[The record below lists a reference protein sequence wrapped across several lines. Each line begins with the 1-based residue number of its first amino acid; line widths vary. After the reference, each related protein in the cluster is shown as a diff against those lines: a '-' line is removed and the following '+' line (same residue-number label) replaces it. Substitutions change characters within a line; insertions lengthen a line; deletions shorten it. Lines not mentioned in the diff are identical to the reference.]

1 MRMRQAFRPSVHSQN
16 EVAGTRQGHSATS
29 NDIVRP
35 IHAKAMS
42 VILTKP
48 EEFDVWLDG
57 SVNDAITLQ
66 RPLPNQLLGIIAT
79 GKKSDYARVE
89 E

>member
-1 MRMRQAFRPSVHSQN
+1 
-16 EVAGTRQGHSATS
+16 
-29 NDIVRP
+29 
-35 IHAKAMS
+35 MS

-79 GKKSDYARVE
+79 GKKSNYARVE